1 MAETTF
7 HTIKDEHDLQD
18 WPDSTSHRETL
29 VTGDLADRI
38 RAKTGRVGE
47 VTIHEH
53 GTEGGYSEW
62 TVEWDYEVVVKVGA
76 EVVWR
81 TDGYS
86 EMSVGA
92 LWMIARCGGTPTVE
106 TRFGTFGDLMQWMQ

>member
-7 HTIKDEHDLQD
+7 HTIKDEHNLQD

-53 GTEGGYSEW
+53 G
-62 TVEWDYEVVVKVGA
+62 
-76 EVVWR
+76 
-81 TDGYS
+81 
-86 EMSVGA
+86 
-92 LWMIARCGGTPTVE
+92 
-106 TRFGTFGDLMQWMQ
+106 

>member
-7 HTIKDEHDLQD
+7 HTIKDEHNLQD
-18 WPDSTSHRETL
+18 WPDSTSRRETL

-53 GTEGGYSEW
+53 G
-62 TVEWDYEVVVKVGA
+62 
-76 EVVWR
+76 
-81 TDGYS
+81 
-86 EMSVGA
+86 
-92 LWMIARCGGTPTVE
+92 
-106 TRFGTFGDLMQWMQ
+106 